1 VEATRAGEQIV
12 MGVSPRGNLAL
23 LRCAKVYAYLDGRD
37 YVTPDKACI
46 SKEGNGDLPDFGPA
60 RYFAGDKG
68 KGLDAVLK
76 ASCVTKEQDV
86 RRGRQTD

>member
-1 VEATRAGEQIV
+1 MPADFI
-12 MGVSPRGNLAL
+12 SPRVCILICEIIL
-23 LRCAKVYAYLDGRD
+23 TLPPMSFGRD

-86 RRGRQTD
+86 RRGRQAD

>member
-1 VEATRAGEQIV
+1 
-12 MGVSPRGNLAL
+12 MSF
-23 LRCAKVYAYLDGRD
+23 GRD

-86 RRGRQTD
+86 NSNNNFRSCCTVSCKY